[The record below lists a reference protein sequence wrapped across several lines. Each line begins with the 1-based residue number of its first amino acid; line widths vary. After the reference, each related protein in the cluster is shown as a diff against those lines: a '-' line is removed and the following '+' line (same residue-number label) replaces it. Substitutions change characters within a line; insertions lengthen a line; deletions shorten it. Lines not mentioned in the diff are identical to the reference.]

1 MTLDDLFA
9 ATNDHLIGVWRF
21 RERGRPALWCA
32 TFMLDGYY
40 YDVSGKRTINGAL
53 TAVLREIARARRPA
67 RSRPSRSRH

>member
-32 TFMLDGYY
+32 TFVLDGYY
-40 YDVSGKRTINGAL
+40 YDVSGKRTIKGAL
-53 TAVLREIARARRPA
+53 TAVLREIPLCQ
-67 RSRPSRSRH
+67 